1 MEHSFERIARLELQK
16 TFKFYHIFERILKK
30 KRIYEKKAFEFY
42 FTAKEK
48 KNCKQNNAW
57 TIVVITSCVN
67 FFFGARAFVVMQ
79 KKYHNL
85 VGIVKITLM
94 GRTEICM
101 YRLCLFF
108 KKTVDILIRVR
119 RENQ

>member
-1 MEHSFERIARLELQK
+1 MKRRHLDFTSQ
-16 TFKFYHIFERILKK
+16 LKK
-30 KRIYEKKAFEFY
+30 
-42 FTAKEK
+42 K

-101 YRLCLFF
+101 YRSWLVL
-108 KKTVDILIRVR
+108 KRLLIS
-119 RENQ
+119 

>member
-16 TFKFYHIFERILKK
+16 TLKFYQIFERILKK
-30 KRIYEKKAFEFY
+30 KNIL
-42 FTAKEK
+42 KEGIWILLHGLRK
-48 KNCKQNNAW
+48 KNCKQNNTL
-57 TIVVITSCVN
+57 TIVVITSCLN
-67 FFFGARAFVVMQ
+67 FFLWSTCICCNA

>member
-1 MEHSFERIARLELQK
+1 MEFTSRLK
-16 TFKFYHIFERILKK
+16 
-30 KRIYEKKAFEFY
+30 
-42 FTAKEK
+42 K
-48 KNCKQNNAW
+48 KNCKQTTTL

-67 FFFGARAFVVMQ
+67 FFFGARVFVVMQ
-79 KKYHNL
+79 KKKYHDL

>member
-1 MEHSFERIARLELQK
+1 MEFTSR
-16 TFKFYHIFERILKK
+16 LKK
-30 KRIYEKKAFEFY
+30 KKLQANYYVDYCCDNILREFFLWSTCICCNAKK
-42 FTAKEK
+42 
-48 KNCKQNNAW
+48 
-57 TIVVITSCVN
+57 
-67 FFFGARAFVVMQ
+67 
-79 KKYHNL
+79 KKYHDL